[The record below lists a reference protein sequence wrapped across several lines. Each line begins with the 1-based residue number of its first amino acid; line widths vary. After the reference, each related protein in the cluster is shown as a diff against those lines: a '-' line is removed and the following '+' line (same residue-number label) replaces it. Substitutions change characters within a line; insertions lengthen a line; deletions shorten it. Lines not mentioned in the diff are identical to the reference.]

1 MICDTKRK
9 GFPNSR
15 SLSLLQ
21 QFSIFLV
28 LTFFRSKIFFRGGE
42 REREKIGY
50 VSIMHAHKETISYS
64 LFLPRCF
71 QSGWVI
77 EKKIWYNRCWIVYA
91 KSAEEVTSSWEKDT
105 SAVF

>member
-1 MICDTKRK
+1 
-9 GFPNSR
+9 
-15 SLSLLQ
+15 
-21 QFSIFLV
+21 
-28 LTFFRSKIFFRGGE
+28 
-42 REREKIGY
+42 
-50 VSIMHAHKETISYS
+50 MHAHKETISYS